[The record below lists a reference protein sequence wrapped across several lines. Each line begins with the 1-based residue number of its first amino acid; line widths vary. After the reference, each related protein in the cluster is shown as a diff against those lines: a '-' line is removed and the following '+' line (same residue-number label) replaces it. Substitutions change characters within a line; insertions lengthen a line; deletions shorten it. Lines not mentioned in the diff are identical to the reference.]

1 MIEIKPNIQQRSNCP
16 YCGKELNAKDI
27 LWQGIHIV
35 LDSKCEGCGS
45 EIIDELR
52 VGHGV
57 RNSVQV
63 DTIKG
68 EVFAKAAYIK
78 EWLGQPLLNSLQ
90 NPQPEK
96 LEMVK

>member
-16 YCGKELNAKDI
+16 YCGTELNAKEI
-27 LWQGIHIV
+27 LWPGIHIV

-68 EVFAKAAYIK
+68 
-78 EWLGQPLLNSLQ
+78 
-90 NPQPEK
+90 
-96 LEMVK
+96 